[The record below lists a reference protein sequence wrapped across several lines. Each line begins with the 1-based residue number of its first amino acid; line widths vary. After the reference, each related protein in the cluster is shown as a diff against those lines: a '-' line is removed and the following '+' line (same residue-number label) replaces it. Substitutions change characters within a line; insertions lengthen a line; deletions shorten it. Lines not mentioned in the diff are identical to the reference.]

1 MIIRLRYFAI
11 LREVIGLEA
20 ETREFPDG
28 VTAGDVFDSLT
39 DLYPI
44 GHLRGFLRVAR
55 NLDFVDW
62 NTPINDDD
70 ELAFIPPMSGGAPRI
85 AISTQPLEP
94 NIIRSL
100 VDSQTHGALVI
111 FEGIVRNHSING
123 EVSTLAYEAYQEMA
137 LGQLTCVAD
146 QAEEKWPVKV
156 AIHHR
161 LGLMQVG
168 DLAIVIAVGSAHRKA
183 AFEAC
188 EWVIDTLKQTTPIF
202 KKETGPDGSVWV
214 GLGP

>member
-11 LREVIGLEA
+11 LKEVIGQES

-28 VTAGDVFDSLT
+28 TTPSDVFDALSET
-39 DLYPI
+39 YPI

-55 NLDFVDW
+55 NLDFIDW
-62 NTPINDDD
+62 QTSINDGD
-70 ELAFIPPMSGGAPRI
+70 ELAFIPPMSGGAPSI
-85 AISTQPLEP
+85 AILTIPLDSTAV
-94 NIIRSL
+94 RSL
-100 VDSQTHGALVI
+100 VASESHGAVVV
-111 FEGIVRNHSING
+111 FEGIVRNHSSNG
-123 EVSTLAYEAYQEMA
+123 DVSTLTYEAYVDMA
-137 LGQLTCVAD
+137 YQQLTRVAD
-146 QAEEKWPVKV
+146 QAESQWPVKV

-161 LGLMQVG
+161 LGLMHVG
-168 DLAIVIAVGSAHRKA
+168 DLAVVIAVGSAHRKP

-188 EWVIDTLKQTTPIF
+188 EWVIDTLKETTPIF